1 MSKVRLYG
9 STSGYVELAAP
20 AVAPDSTLTLP
31 ALAGGFGKVGQVVQS
46 VKTDTFSASLAVG
59 AVSGDVTGLTVS
71 ITPSSTTAKIL
82 VIASIYTSGDGGAIG
97 SYLYLYRDGSLTTYI
112 GDAASSRARV
122 TSSTSWEGQNNPD
135 VQHVMFLDSPAT
147 TSAVTY
153 SVRLGHDRTAAGT
166 STVYVNRG
174 TTDTDANYTARTA
187 SSIAAIEVAA

>member
-1 MSKVRLYG
+1 M
-9 STSGYVELAAP
+9 
-20 AVAPDSTLTLP
+20 STLKTVNLQNPNSASANIELGADGSVVLP
-31 ALAGGFGKVGQVVQS
+31 AGFTGGIGSNVVQT

-71 ITPSSTTAKIL
+71 ITPSSATAKVL
-82 VIASIYTSGDGGAIG
+82 VVTSIYTSGDGGAIG

-112 GDAASSRARV
+112 GDAAGSRARV

-135 VQHVMFLDSPAT
+135 VQYVMFLDSPAT

-174 TTDTDANYTARTA
+174 TTDADANYTARTA
-187 SSIAAIEVAA
+187 SSITAIEVAA

>member
-1 MSKVRLYG
+1 VSTVKATNFQHPSSAAANITLG
-9 STSGYVELAAP
+9 SDGSV
-20 AVAPDSTLTLP
+20 VLP
-31 ALAGGFGKVGQVVQS
+31 AGFSGGLGTNVVQA

-71 ITPSSTTAKIL
+71 ITPSSATAKVL

-187 SSIAAIEVAA
+187 SSITAIEVAA